1 MIPLSLSNVPVDATE
16 HGQNWKPRMEEQNPT
31 RPATGEA
38 KRKILVVEDEK
49 DIRDLVRYNLEAEGF
64 TVVEASDGEIGL
76 VLAARE
82 RPALVVLDLMLPGL
96 SGMEVCRKLRER
108 EDTLRVPILILTAR
122 AAEVDKVLGL
132 EMGADD
138 YVTKPFS
145 PRELVAR
152 VKAVL
157 RRAYGVAPDK
167 PHEVYEKGR
176 LRIDFDTYEVA
187 LDGQPL
193 GLGLREFE
201 LLKFFLQYPNRVFSR
216 GQILDLVWGQDVY
229 VEPRTVDVH
238 IRRLRQRLERDDAN
252 PTFILTVRGVG
263 YKCNPDALEE

>member
-1 MIPLSLSNVPVDATE
+1 
-16 HGQNWKPRMEEQNPT
+16 METSSVGRSTSSET
-31 RPATGEA
+31 
-38 KRKILVVEDEK
+38 KRKVLVVEDEN
-49 DIRDLVRYNLEAEGF
+49 DIRALVRYNLEAEGF
-64 TVVEASDGEIGL
+64 AVVEASDGEIGL
-76 VLAARE
+76 SLAARE

-96 SGMEVCRKLRER
+96 SGLEVCRKLRAR
-108 EDTLRVPILILTAR
+108 DDTTRIPILILTAR
-122 AAEVDKVLGL
+122 ASEVDKVLGL

-157 RRAYGVAPDK
+157 RRAYGATPDR

-176 LRIDFDTYEVA
+176 IRIDFDTYEVL
-187 LDGQPL
+187 LDRQPL

-238 IRRLRQRLERDDAN
+238 IRLLRQRLEHDDAN

>member
-1 MIPLSLSNVPVDATE
+1 
-16 HGQNWKPRMEEQNPT
+16 MEAQT
-31 RPATGEA
+31 QVKSPAIEV
-38 KRKILVVEDEK
+38 KRKVLLVEDEK
-49 DIRDLVRYNLEAEGF
+49 DIRDLVRYNLEVEGF
-64 TVVEASDGEIGL
+64 SVVEASDGEIGL
-76 VLAARE
+76 TLATRE
-82 RPALVVLDLMLPGL
+82 RPALVILDLMLPGL
-96 SGMEVCRKLRER
+96 SGFEVCRLLRAR
-108 EDTLRVPILILTAR
+108 EENARVPILILTAR

-157 RRAYGVAPDK
+157 RRAYGTVPDR

-176 LRIDFDTYEVA
+176 LRIDYDTYEVT
-187 LDGQPL
+187 LNGQPIP
-193 GLGLREFE
+193 LGLREFE
-201 LLKFFLQYPNRVFSR
+201 LLRFFVQYPHRVFSR

-238 IRRLRQRLERDDAN
+238 IRRLRQRIEQDDAN

-263 YKCNPDALEE
+263 YKCNPDALEA

>member
-1 MIPLSLSNVPVDATE
+1 MEAQELSKFSVTE
-16 HGQNWKPRMEEQNPT
+16 T
-31 RPATGEA
+31 
-38 KRKILVVEDEK
+38 KRKILVIEDEK
-49 DIRDLVRYNLEAEGF
+49 DIRELVRYNLEAEGF
-64 TVVEASDGEIGL
+64 AVVEASDGEIGL
-76 VLAARE
+76 ALSARE
-82 RPALVVLDLMLPGL
+82 RPALVLLDLMLPGL
-96 SGMEVCRKLRER
+96 SGLEVCRKLRER
-108 EDTLRVPILILTAR
+108 EDVSRIPILMLTAR

-145 PRELVAR
+145 PRELIAR

-157 RRAYGVAPDK
+157 RRTYGATPDK

-176 LRIDFDTYEVA
+176 LRIDFDTYEVFLA
-187 LDGQPL
+187 GQPL

-201 LLKFFLQYPNRVFSR
+201 LLKFFLQYPQRVFSR

-229 VEPRTVDVH
+229 IEPRTVDVH

>member
-1 MIPLSLSNVPVDATE
+1 
-16 HGQNWKPRMEEQNPT
+16 
-31 RPATGEA
+31 
-38 KRKILVVEDEK
+38 
-49 DIRDLVRYNLEAEGF
+49 
-64 TVVEASDGEIGL
+64 VVEASDGEIGL
-76 VLAARE
+76 ALAARE
-82 RPALVVLDLMLPGL
+82 RPALVILDLMLPGL
-96 SGMEVCRKLRER
+96 PGLEVCQLLRIR
-108 EDTLRVPILILTAR
+108 EESARVPILILTAR
-122 AAEVDKVLGL
+122 AAEVDKILGL

-157 RRAYGVAPDK
+157 RRAYGTTPDR

-176 LRIDFDTYEVA
+176 LRIDYDTYEVT
-187 LDGQPL
+187 LDGQSIM
-193 GLGLREFE
+193 LGLREFE
-201 LLKFFLQYPNRVFSR
+201 LLKFFVQYPQRVFSR

-238 IRRLRQRLERDDAN
+238 IRRLRQRIERDDAN

-263 YKCNPDALEE
+263 YKCNPDALET

>member
-1 MIPLSLSNVPVDATE
+1 MEQINVGRATFNE
-16 HGQNWKPRMEEQNPT
+16 P
-31 RPATGEA
+31 
-38 KRKILVVEDEK
+38 KRKVLVVEDET
-49 DIRDLVRYNLEAEGF
+49 DIRALVRYNLETEGF
-64 TVVEASDGEIGL
+64 SVVEASDGEIGL
-76 VLAARE
+76 SLAARE

-96 SGMEVCRKLRER
+96 SGLEVCRKLRER
-108 EDTLRVPILILTAR
+108 DETSRVPILILTAR
-122 AAEVDKVLGL
+122 ASEIDKVLGL

-157 RRAYGVAPDK
+157 RRAYGAVLDK

-176 LRIDFDTYEVA
+176 LHIDFDTYEVF

-238 IRRLRQRLERDDAN
+238 IRRLRQRLEQDDAN

-263 YKCNPDALEE
+263 YKCNPDALEQ

>member
-1 MIPLSLSNVPVDATE
+1 MN
-16 HGQNWKPRMEEQNPT
+16 METQVQS
-31 RPATGEA
+31 RPPIGET

-76 VLAARE
+76 KLASSE
-82 RPALVVLDLMLPGL
+82 RPALVVLDLMLPGIAGL
-96 SGMEVCRKLRER
+96 EVCRLLRAK
-108 EDTLRVPILILTAR
+108 DSAGHVPILILTAR
-122 AAEVDKVLGL
+122 ASEVDKVLGL
-132 EMGADD
+132 ELGADD

-157 RRAYGVAPDK
+157 RRAYGPVVDR
-167 PHEVYEKGR
+167 PHEVYERGR
-176 LRIDFDTYEVA
+176 LRIDYDTYEVT
-187 LDGQPL
+187 LDGEPV

-201 LLKFFLQYPNRVFSR
+201 LLKFFVQYPQRVFSR
-216 GQILDLVWGQDVY
+216 TQILDLVWGQDIY

-238 IRRLRQRLERDDAN
+238 IRRLRQRVEKDDAN
-252 PTFILTVRGVG
+252 PTLILTVRGVG
-263 YKCNPDALEE
+263 YKFSPDALEE

>member
-1 MIPLSLSNVPVDATE
+1 MLPLVALDVSTDRTG
-16 HGQNWKPRMEEQNPT
+16 HGQNRKTRMEEQTQT

-49 DIRDLVRYNLEAEGF
+49 DIRDLVRYNLEVEGL

-96 SGMEVCRKLRER
+96 SGLEVCRKLRER
-108 EDTLRVPILILTAR
+108 EDTVRVPILILTAR
-122 AAEVDKVLGL
+122 AAEIDKVLGL

-157 RRAYGVAPDK
+157 RRAYGATPDK
-167 PHEVYEKGR
+167 PHEIYEKGR
-176 LRIDFDTYEVA
+176 LRIDFDTYEVV
-187 LDGQPL
+187 LEGQPL

-201 LLKFFLQYPNRVFSR
+201 LLRFFLQYPHRVFSR

>member
-1 MIPLSLSNVPVDATE
+1 MLPLSGAEVPLHVDERELSRKRPMDAQHLE
-16 HGQNWKPRMEEQNPT
+16 RFLISES
-31 RPATGEA
+31 
-38 KRKILVVEDEK
+38 KRKVLVVEDEK
-49 DIRDLVRYNLEAEGF
+49 DIRDLVRYNLETEGF
-64 TVVEASDGEIGL
+64 SVVEASDGEIGL
-76 VLAARE
+76 ILAARE
-82 RPALVVLDLMLPGL
+82 RPALIILDLMLPGL
-96 SGMEVCRKLRER
+96 SGLEVCRKLRER
-108 EDTLRVPILILTAR
+108 EDTTRVPILILTAR

-157 RRAYGVAPDK
+157 RRAYGVVPNK

-176 LRIDFDTYEVA
+176 LRIDFDTYDVS
-187 LDGQPL
+187 LDRQPL

>member
-1 MIPLSLSNVPVDATE
+1 
-16 HGQNWKPRMEEQNPT
+16 MEAQHSTWSPSS
-31 RPATGEA
+31 EA

-64 TVVEASDGEIGL
+64 SAVEASDGEIGL
-76 VLAARE
+76 LMAARE
-82 RPALVVLDLMLPGL
+82 RPALVILDLMLPGL
-96 SGMEVCRKLRER
+96 SGLEVCRKLRER
-108 EDTLRVPILILTAR
+108 EETLRIPILILTAR
-122 AAEVDKVLGL
+122 ASEVDKVLGL

-176 LRIDFDTYEVA
+176 LRIDFDTYDVA

-201 LLKFFLQYPNRVFSR
+201 LLKFFLQYPHRVFSR

-252 PTFILTVRGVG
+252 PTFMLTVRGVG